1 MWGEGDTGD
10 GGESKKKKQPQ
21 NLKEPKTWITTSPS
35 NIFSILYFSILFSI
49 PLVFCWSCYEA
60 NLEDL
65 YVKSIFPSL

>member
-10 GGESKKKKQPQ
+10 GGESKKKPQ
-21 NLKEPKTWITTSPS
+21 NVKELKTWITTSPS
-35 NIFSILYFSILFSI
+35 NVFSILYFSILFSI

-65 YVKSIFPSL
+65 YVKSILPSL